1 MRILIFSIIGKE
13 CLSRS
18 QETLLRRMYFTK
30 TKDLTF
36 NEFILTQSFNG
47 SIKNTQVNKEE
58 LTS

>member
-1 MRILIFSIIGKE
+1 
-13 CLSRS
+13 
-18 QETLLRRMYFTK
+18 MYFTK